1 MERPSPP
8 PWLEWQV
15 GERVVVRFRDD
26 GQVTDALGELLEVAL
41 DHVTVR
47 TRRGPVRVEARTMI
61 TGKRVPPS
69 PFASGQR

>member
-1 MERPSPP
+1 M
-8 PWLEWQV
+8 